1 MPTPF
6 RVYNTGAMELTGFTL
21 GGVIVSFL
29 AGLLSFLSPCV
40 LPLVPAYLG
49 YVSGLSVAE
58 IKSGKGTGKVVIGI
72 LFFVLGFSLI
82 FVLMGA
88 TASAVGQFLIKN
100 KRVLGW
106 IAGPLLSIFGLA
118 LLGAFS
124 YRQYAER
131 SLPVR
136 LVGWAFFLLVLL
148 VPIFLF
154 SAKAVSVWIPI
165 LYLVV
170 VSAVAW
176 VLNYY
181 DVINFDFINYEAKA
195 EVHANTANIF
205 VSFVM
210 GAAFALGWTPCIG
223 PILSGILGLAAMS
236 ETLWQGMVLLFVYS
250 LGLGVPF
257 ILSGVFAAKIF
268 EFIRSVRGLLRGFEI
283 VSGILL
289 ILLGVLLVTG
299 WIQQIS
305 YLLPQW
311 ELPL

>member
-1 MPTPF
+1 
-6 RVYNTGAMELTGFTL
+6 MELTGFTL
-21 GGVIVSFL
+21 GGVVLSFV

-58 IKSGKGTGKVVIGI
+58 IKSGKGSGKVIVGI

-106 IAGPLLSIFGLA
+106 IAGPLLAIFGMA

-124 YRQYAER
+124 YRQYRER
-131 SLPVR
+131 PRAVR
-136 LVGWAFFLLVLL
+136 ILGWIIFLAVLL
-148 VPIFLF
+148 VPIFMF
-154 SAKAVSVWIPI
+154 STKAVSVWVPI
-165 LYLVV
+165 VYLVV
-170 VSAVAW
+170 VAAVSW

-181 DVINFDFINYEAKA
+181 DIINFDFINYEAKA
-195 EVHANTANIF
+195 EVHTNTTNIF

-236 ETLWQGMVLLFVYS
+236 ETLWQGMILLFVYS
-250 LGLGVPF
+250 MGLGVPF

-283 VSGILL
+283 ISGLLLIVLGILL
-289 ILLGVLLVTG
+289 ATD
-299 WIQQIS
+299 WIQQIA
-305 YLLPQW
+305 YMLPQW

>member
-1 MPTPF
+1 
-6 RVYNTGAMELTGFTL
+6 MEITGFTV
-21 GGVIVSFL
+21 GGVAVSFL

-58 IKSGKGTGKVVIGI
+58 IKSGKGTGRVVLGI
-72 LFFVLGFSLI
+72 IFFVLGFSLV

-100 KRVLGW
+100 KRILGW
-106 IAGPLLSIFGLA
+106 IAGPLLAIFGMA
-118 LLGAFS
+118 LLGFFS
-124 YRQYAER
+124 YRKHTEWP
-131 SLPVR
+131 SMVR
-136 LVGWAFFLLVLL
+136 WLGWGLFLAVIFL
-148 VPIFLF
+148 PIFLF
-154 SAKAVSVWIPI
+154 SSRPVPAIVPIGYLLLVS
-165 LYLVV
+165 L
-170 VSAVAW
+170 VAW
-176 VLNYY
+176 FLNFLN
-181 DVINFDFINYEAKA
+181 VINFDFINYEAKA
-195 EVHANTANIF
+195 EVHSKGANVF

-236 ETLWQGMVLLFVYS
+236 ETLWQGMILLFVYS

-257 ILSGVFAAKIF
+257 ILSGIFAAKVF
-268 EFIRSVRGLLRGFEI
+268 EFIRSVRGLLRTFEI
-283 VSGILL
+283 VSGLLL
-289 ILLGVLLVTG
+289 ILLGILLVTN
-299 WIQQIS
+299 WIQQIA